1 MPDVFVAPDENKDS
15 VVMHKR
21 SPLPSPPTVI
31 LETKKNDSSPTSV
44 IEKQPTRKFVQEEQ
58 KKVDISTPK
67 KNDPIVM
74 PQEEQIT
81 FNPTIDLSIG
91 SEERRNA
98 IPLFASFW
106 QNPHGVYFD
115 TQEANEHILLFLRR
129 HFITNVPW
137 IFYTFLLACLPPIVS
152 YIFTRIDYPF
162 TFLPATFIA
171 AIVGMYYLVLATSSY
186 LHFLDWY
193 YNISLITPKRVLD
206 IELKDLVYKKISATK
221 ISLVQ
226 DINYTQTGTIRTL
239 FNYGEVLIQTA
250 GTQDNFYI
258 NSVPKPEVVV
268 RIVEELIGKGRE
280 DKDNASL

>member
-1 MPDVFVAPDENKDS
+1 MPDVFVAPDEDKDS

-21 SPLPSPPTVI
+21 SPLPTPSTVI
-31 LETKKNDSSPTSV
+31 VETAKNSLP
-44 IEKQPTRKFVQEEQ
+44 IEKQPSRKVTTPVEQ
-58 KKVDISTPK
+58 TASQTTST
-67 KNDPIVM
+67 NDPIAL
-74 PQEEQIT
+74 PHDEQIT

-106 QNPHGVYFD
+106 QNPHGIYFD

-129 HFITNVPW
+129 HFITNLPW
-137 IFYTFLLACLPPIVS
+137 IFYTALFACLPPVVS
-152 YIFTRIDYPF
+152 YIFTKINYPF
-162 TFLPATFIA
+162 TFLPATFMAAVIA
-171 AIVGMYYLVLATSSY
+171 MYYLILATSAY

-239 FNYGEVLIQTA
+239 FNFGEVLIQTA
-250 GTQDNFYI
+250 GTQDNFYV

-280 DKDNASL
+280 DQDNATL

>member
-1 MPDVFVAPDENKDS
+1 MPDVFVAPDENNDS

-21 SPLPSPPTVI
+21 SPLPTPPTVI
-31 LETKKNDSSPTSV
+31 LETPKNDSLPTQT
-44 IEKQPTRKFVQEEQ
+44 IEKQSARKPMQE
-58 KKVDISTPK
+58 KIVAPSPN
-67 KNDPIVM
+67 KNAPVM
-74 PQEEQIT
+74 LPQEEQIT
-81 FNPTIDLSIG
+81 FNPAIDLSIG
-91 SEERRNA
+91 AEERRNA

-137 IFYTFLLACLPPIVS
+137 IFYTVLLACLPPAVS
-152 YIFTRIDYPF
+152 YIFTRISYPF
-162 TFLPATFIA
+162 TFLPAAFMA
-171 AIVGMYYLVLATSSY
+171 AIVAMYYLVLATSSY

-250 GTQDNFYI
+250 GAQDNFYV

-280 DKDNASL
+280 EKDSATL

>member
-1 MPDVFVAPDENKDS
+1 MPDVFVAPDEKQTDGTI
-15 VVMHKR
+15 MHKR
-21 SPLPSPPTVI
+21 MPAPSESFPDPKPTVLVENPPAAPNPSPR
-31 LETKKNDSSPTSV
+31 NDQPITPPPSFSEDDQSSS
-44 IEKQPTRKFVQEEQ
+44 KRLL
-58 KKVDISTPK
+58 
-67 KNDPIVM
+67 
-74 PQEEQIT
+74 
-81 FNPTIDLSIG
+81 FNPAIDLSIG

-129 HFITNVPW
+129 HFITNLPW
-137 IFYTFLLACLPPIVS
+137 LFSSFLLVFVPLIIGYLFS
-152 YIFTRIDYPF
+152 FIHYPF
-162 TFLPATFIA
+162 PALSPIFVS
-171 AIVGMYYLVLATSSY
+171 AIVAMYYLFVFTNAY
-186 LHFLDWY
+186 VHFLDWY
-193 YNISLITPKRVLD
+193 YNISLITHKRVLD

-226 DINYTQTGTIRTL
+226 DINYVQTGTIRTL

-280 DKDNASL
+280 DKDNAIL

>member
-21 SPLPSPPTVI
+21 SPMPSPSTVI
-31 LETKKNDSSPTSV
+31 LESSKSSQVPPV
-44 IEKQPTRKFVQEEQ
+44 EKQTIRKSIPDEQ
-58 KKVDISTPK
+58 KKTTIPSS
-67 KNDPIVM
+67 KNEPVVL
-74 PQEEQIT
+74 PHEQQIT

-129 HFITNVPW
+129 HFITNLGW
-137 IFYTFLLACLPPIVS
+137 IFYTVLLACLPPVVS
-152 YIFTRIDYPF
+152 YIFNRINYPIN
-162 TFLPATFIA
+162 FLPQIFMA
-171 AIVGMYYLVLATSSY
+171 AIVAMYYLILTTSAY

-239 FNYGEVLIQTA
+239 FNFGEVLIQTA
-250 GTQDNFYI
+250 GTQDNFYV
-258 NSVPKPEVVV
+258 NSVPRPEVVV

-280 DKDNASL
+280 DKDNATL

>member
-1 MPDVFVAPDENKDS
+1 MPDVFVAPDENKENES

-21 SPLPSPPTVI
+21 SPLPTPKPVVFETPQKDIPQPSPNKTPVQETVI
-31 LETKKNDSSPTSV
+31 P
-44 IEKQPTRKFVQEEQ
+44 
-58 KKVDISTPK
+58 DISH
-67 KNDPIVM
+67 I
-74 PQEEQIT
+74 PQQDEQIT
-81 FNPTIDLSIG
+81 FNPAVDLSIG
-91 SEERRNA
+91 SEEKRNA

-137 IFYTFLLACLPPIVS
+137 IFYSLIFICIPPVLIYVFRF
-152 YIFTRIDYPF
+152 IHYPF
-162 TFLPATFIA
+162 TFLPITFISA
-171 AIVGMYYLVLATSSY
+171 VVAMYYLLVATHAY
-186 LHFLDWY
+186 LNFLDWY

-206 IELKDLVYKKISATK
+206 IELKDSVYKKISATK

-226 DINYTQTGTIRTL
+226 DINYVQTGTIRTL

-258 NSVPKPEVVV
+258 NAVPKPEVVV
-268 RIVEELIGKGRE
+268 RVVEELIGKGRE
-280 DKDNASL
+280 DKDNATL